1 MVAMEDMTT
10 EVSASVEFQ
19 SIGATP
25 MDVCTSEQG
34 PEAMDTSGPKAME
47 ASIFKLVDPKEV
59 SRPLESAAS
68 CSVGSRSLHT
78 TSSYTRKVSHVTVF
92 NVPLN
97 SARNS
102 QDT

>member
-10 EVSASVEFQ
+10 EVAASVDFE

-34 PEAMDTSGPKAME
+34 PEDMDTSGPKARE
-47 ASIFKLVDPKEV
+47 ASIFKLVDSKGV
-59 SRPLESAAS
+59 SCPLESAAS

-78 TSSYTRKVSHVTVF
+78 APTYTRKVSLINISF
-92 NVPLN
+92 F
-97 SARNS
+97 
-102 QDT
+102 